1 METVLVYVGLGI
13 GAGLLAGMLGVGGG
27 QVVVPGLLYIFHL
40 KGFQDGY
47 LVHMALGTSLA
58 TIVVTSLSSAYSH
71 YRLRSINLHLVQR
84 MTPGIVVGAALG
96 GLAAGYFPSGALR
109 LMFGGFLILLA
120 AQMAFS
126 LKPKPERELPPTAGL
141 AAVSGAIGWVSA
153 VVGVGGGSMVVPYL
167 SWCNVNM
174 KTAVGTASACGVP
187 LALAGMAGYVVSG
200 WSHPGLPSYSLGF
213 IYVPAWLAVSLLS
226 IVFTR
231 VGATLTH
238 RLPVALLKKLF
249 SGFLFIAGVRI
260 LL

>member
-1 METVLVYVGLGI
+1 METILVYVALGI

-71 YRLRSINLHLVQR
+71 YRLGSIDLHLVKR

-109 LMFGGFLILLA
+109 LMFGAFLILLA

-126 LKPKPERELPPTAGL
+126 LKPKPERELPPATGL
-141 AAVSGAIGWVSA
+141 TVVSGVIGWVSA
-153 VVGVGGGSMVVPYL
+153 VVGVGGGSLVVPYL

-187 LALAGMAGYVVSG
+187 LAFAGMAGYVVSG
-200 WSHPGLPSYSLGF
+200 WLHPGLPSDSLGF
-213 IYVPAWLAVSLLS
+213 VYVPAWLAVSLLS
-226 IVFTR
+226 ILFTR
-231 VGATLTH
+231 VGAALTH
-238 RLPVALLKKLF
+238 CLPVTSLKRIF

-260 LL
+260 LI

>member
-1 METVLVYVGLGI
+1 METVLIYVGLGI

-40 KGFQDGY
+40 KGFHNGY

-71 YRLRSINLHLVQR
+71 YRLGSINLNLVKR
-84 MTPGIVVGAALG
+84 MTPGIVIGAALG

-109 LMFGGFLILLA
+109 MMFGVFLILLA
-120 AQMAFS
+120 VQMAFS
-126 LKPKPERELPPTAGL
+126 LKPKPERELPPAASLTAI
-141 AAVSGAIGWVSA
+141 SGVIGWVSA

-187 LALAGMAGYVVSG
+187 LALAGMAGYVISG
-200 WSHPGLPSYSLGF
+200 WSYRELPSYSLGF

-231 VGATLTH
+231 VGASLTH
-238 RLPVALLKKLF
+238 RLPVASLKKLF
-249 SGFLFIAGVRI
+249 SGFLFIAGIRI
-260 LL
+260 LI